1 MLVMKPRGINLID
14 MNELFYPNNV
24 AIIGVSNQPIKGGG
38 FVTALDNSKFPKTIY
53 YINPNRSEI
62 YGRKVIPT
70 ILDVPELID
79 LAIIAVPARKC
90 PEILKQCSGKV
101 KYAVIFSSGFSEV
114 GNKKLEDEIVEIAK
128 KGKIRLIGPNCLG
141 IHCNKSRLAFMPGQ
155 EVGDIGNVGFISQS
169 GGHAGTF
176 TLLANGKGIKF
187 NKTVSIGNQCDLT
200 IQDFIEYF
208 GNDNEIRAVGVYI
221 EDVKRNNFYEKIKKV
236 TIKKPVVVWK
246 GGVTEDG
253 KRAAFSHTGALAMD
267 NNLWRSIMKQT
278 GIILT
283 ESIDELGDVLHSCLL
298 LGNKLPKGKNIGI
311 IVGGGGS
318 SVEMT
323 DACAKEGLYL
333 PQLSEE
339 TKNKISKILPD
350 VNTSV
355 KNPVDMGGMG
365 FFPDIF
371 RRIIKYVSNDS
382 KIDALITYQMP
393 ERFYWFNERIRASGL
408 SRFDYGTEIVKAYKK
423 IKRFI
428 TKPLI
433 CIIPRIIE
441 TNLEIEDTR
450 IHLIKNLNDLKI
462 PTFSSITRG
471 AKVYYR
477 LNQYYNY
484 LQRQN

>member
-1 MLVMKPRGINLID
+1 MSD
-14 MNELFYPNNV
+14 MNDLFYPKNV
-24 AIIGVSNQPIKGGG
+24 AIIGVSIHPIKGGG
-38 FVTALDNSKFPKTIY
+38 FVTALNRSKFPKTVY
-53 YINPNRSEI
+53 YVNPNRSEV

-70 ILDVPELID
+70 ILDVPEIVD

-114 GNKKLEDEIVEIAK
+114 GNKELEEETVKIAK
-128 KGKIRLIGPNCLG
+128 EGNIRLIGPNCLG
-141 IHCNKSRLAFMPGQ
+141 VHCNKSRLAFMPGQ
-155 EVGDIGNVGFISQS
+155 DVGNLGNVGFISQS

-187 NKTVSIGNQCDLT
+187 NKTVSIGNQCDLA

-208 GNDNEIRAVGVYI
+208 GNDDEIKVIGVYI
-221 EDVKRNNFYEKIKKV
+221 EDVKRDNFYKKV
-236 TIKKPVVVWK
+236 KGVTKKKPVIIWK
-246 GGVTEDG
+246 GGVTKDG

-267 NNLWRSIMKQT
+267 NDLLAPIMKQT
-278 GIILT
+278 GVIMT
-283 ESIDELGDVLHSCLL
+283 DSIDELGDTIYSTLL
-298 LGNKLPKGKNIGI
+298 LKNKLPKGKNIGI

-318 SVEMT
+318 SVEIT
-323 DACAKEGLYL
+323 DACAKEGLNL
-333 PQLSEE
+333 PQLSSE
-339 TKNKISKILPD
+339 TKSKIAKIIPD

-355 KNPVDMGGMG
+355 KNPVDMGGSG

-371 RRIIKYVSNDS
+371 RRILKFVSVDP

-408 SRFDYGTEIVKAYKK
+408 SNFDYGTEIAKAYKRIRK
-423 IKRFI
+423 HIL
-428 TKPLI
+428 KPLI

-441 TNLEIEDTR
+441 TSLEIENIR
-450 IHLIKNLNDLKI
+450 IQLIKNLNDLKI

-477 LNQYYNY
+477 LNEYYNY
-484 LQRQN
+484 LQRQK